1 LKNTIILFL
10 AVLSIAATR
19 KPSVEP
25 TFDLNAALEKGYVD
39 VAITG
44 NPESSHYLKP
54 VIIELQNLKSEPLTI
69 RIPNGLQL
77 HAPDVQDVIVTKEE
91 MITLAPNEK
100 TSHEIYAMCT
110 QQSLSA
116 SNSDSKFEVGK
127 VATGDLATLTA
138 EIQKS
143 KIYSTLGQYAIWTLT
158 DEQHLNTISGF
169 DMEAATQLKRFVA
182 ELLEVPV
189 PEYDPDDYLTNYHDN
204 GLIQR
209 AIKSKFRYRSMG
221 GSKITIAMFDDEDR
235 IVRELYNNPNI
246 SGGEHELEFQFD
258 AEVYRDKAYFIRMIV
273 DDEIKINMKMEPR
286 NG

>member
-1 LKNTIILFL
+1 MKNTIILVL

-25 TFDLNAALEKGYVD
+25 TFDLNDALEKGYVD

-54 VIIELQNLKSEPLTI
+54 IIIELQNLRSEPITI
-69 RIPNGLQL
+69 RIPNGLQF

-91 MITLAPNEK
+91 MIALAPNEK
-100 TSHEIYAMCT
+100 TTRDIYAMCT
-110 QQSLSA
+110 EQSLSA
-116 SNSDSKFEVGK
+116 SNSDSNFKVGDI
-127 VATGDLATLTA
+127 ATGDLAKLTS

-143 KIYSTLGQYAIWTLT
+143 TIYNTLGQYAIWTLT

-169 DMEAATQLKRFVA
+169 DMEAATELKTFVA

-189 PEYDPDDYLTNYHDN
+189 PEYDPDDYLTNFHDD

-209 AIKSKFRYRSMG
+209 AIKSRFRYRSLG
-221 GSKITIAMFDDEDR
+221 GAKITIAMFDDEDR
-235 IVRELYNNPNI
+235 LVRELYNNPFV
-246 SGGEHELEFQFD
+246 SGGEHEFEFQFD
-258 AEVYRDKAYFIRMIV
+258 AEVYRNKAYFIRMIV

>member
-1 LKNTIILFL
+1 MKNTIILVL

-54 VIIELQNLKSEPLTI
+54 VVIELRNLRSEPVSI

-77 HAPDVQDVIVTKEE
+77 HSPDVQDVIVTKEE
-91 MITLAPNEK
+91 MIALAPNEK
-100 TSHEIYAMCT
+100 KRHEAYAMCT

-116 SNSDSKFEVGK
+116 SNSDSKFTVGE
-127 VATGDLATLTA
+127 VATGDLASLTA
-138 EIQKS
+138 EIERGQM
-143 KIYSTLGQYAIWTLT
+143 YNTLGQYAIWTLT

-169 DMEAATQLKRFVA
+169 DMVAATELKTFVA
-182 ELLEVPV
+182 DLLEVPV
-189 PEYDPDDYLTNYHDN
+189 PEYDPDDYLTNYHDD

-209 AIKSKFRYRSMG
+209 AITSRFKFRSLSGARV
-221 GSKITIAMFDDEDR
+221 TIAMFDDEDR
-235 IVRELYNNPNI
+235 IVRELYNDP
-246 SGGEHELEFQFD
+246 SVTAGEHEFEFKFD
-258 AEVYRDKAYFIRMIV
+258 AEVYTDKSYFIRMIV
-273 DDEIKINMKMEPR
+273 DDEIKINMEMKPR

>member
-1 LKNTIILFL
+1 MKNAIVLVF

-19 KPSVEP
+19 NPSVEP

-44 NPESSHYLKP
+44 NPGSSHYLKP
-54 VIIELQNLKSEPLTI
+54 IIVELHNLRSEPI
-69 RIPNGLQL
+69 SVRIPNGLQFY
-77 HAPDVQDVIVTKEE
+77 APDVQDVIVTKEE
-91 MITLAPNEK
+91 MIALGPNES

-116 SNSDSKFEVGK
+116 SNSDSNFKVGAI
-127 VATGDLATLTA
+127 ATGDLAELTA
-138 EIQKS
+138 EIQRS
-143 KIYSTLGQYAIWTLT
+143 ANFNTLGQYAIWAFT
-158 DEQHLNTISGF
+158 DEQELNSISGF
-169 DMEAATQLKRFVA
+169 DMEEATRLKTFVA
-182 ELLEVPV
+182 NLMEVPV
-189 PEYDPDDYLTNYHDN
+189 PEYDPDDYLTNFHDD

-209 AIKSKFRYRSMG
+209 AIKSKFRYRSLG
-221 GSKITIAMFDDEDR
+221 GAKISIAMFDDEDR
-235 IVRELYNNPNI
+235 LVRELYNNPHV
-246 SGGEHELEFQFD
+246 SGGEHEFEFQFD